1 MPWFESDLRRNGHRL
16 RMLVVA
22 AVVAAAVLVVVPAA
36 FESGTPNGLFAYV
49 VPTTAGPLPACA
61 PDGSNCSGTSS
72 VSDFVYVANLNRLSQ
87 LSGFTTR
94 ATLANAFVVS
104 SVDQSIYING
114 IHQTQFDTTFTPPPD
129 SSPLPAWSGRWPAT
143 VTCQGQPGSF
153 QRPCNVVGN
162 PAVVPGET
170 SSVIFATWAHS
181 SAEPNGLY
189 VFKYT
194 IHGTLNGAALDLTAT
209 SPPIQMTG

>member
-1 MPWFESDLRRNGHRL
+1 V
-16 RMLVVA
+16 VVA
-22 AVVAAAVLVVVPAA
+22 AGTVLVLVPAA

-49 VPTTAGPLPACA
+49 VPTANGPLPACSEA
-61 PDGSNCSGTSS
+61 LSSCS
-72 VSDFVYVANLNRLSQ
+72 VSDFIYVANLNRLTQ
-87 LSGFTTR
+87 LTGFTTR
-94 ATLANAFVVS
+94 ATMPNTFVVS
-104 SVDQSIYING
+104 SVDETIDVNG
-114 IHQTQFDTTFTPPPD
+114 VHQPQFGTTFTPPPD

-162 PAVVPGET
+162 PAIVPGENT
-170 SSVIFATWAHS
+170 AVLFTTWGHAS
-181 SAEPNGLY
+181 NEPNGVY

-194 IHGTLNGAALDLTAT
+194 IHGTLNGTPIDLTAS